1 MAPQSDS
8 SAPDPV
14 RLSKLVS
21 EQHRCSRAEAEQY
34 IRGGWVKVDGVVVE
48 EPQTPIIAQSV
59 EVDPDAR
66 LEVTEPATM
75 LLHKPAGLAFEA
87 SAALVTSE
95 TRAEGDISGVRP
107 LQRHF
112 QRLTALMPLDSDAS
126 GLVVVSQDGRVCRR
140 LTEDF
145 ASIEQEYVVE
155 VSGATGPYTL
165 SRLARGL
172 SYRGRELPAC
182 KVSWQNEV
190 RLRFAIKAVA
200 PGQLRDMCAQVGLE
214 VLAIKRIRIGRV
226 SLGKMPAPEWRYLP
240 AGERF

>member
-1 MAPQSDS
+1 MAPQSDN

-48 EPQTPIIAQSV
+48 EPQTPITAQSV

-66 LEVTEPATM
+66 LEATEPATM
-75 LLHKPAGLAFEA
+75 LLHKPLGLPFEA
-87 SAALVTSE
+87 TAALVAPD
-95 TRAEGDISGVRP
+95 TRAEGDISGVRL

-112 QRLTALMPLDSDAS
+112 QRLAPLMPLDTDAS
-126 GLVVVSQDGRVCRR
+126 GLVVLSQDGRVCRR
-140 LTEDF
+140 LGEDF
-145 ASIEQEYVVE
+145 TSIEQEYVVE

-190 RLRFAIKAVA
+190 RLRFAIKAVE